1 MSETTCRPAWYGR
14 RCAAPAAWRQREVNT
29 TSGSRP
35 VEGERPAQRR
45 LKALVRGRVQGVY
58 FRQFVWSQ
66 AGRLGVTGW
75 VRNGEDGRSVEVE
88 AEGPS
93 DALKR
98 LLKLLQEGPP
108 GSRVDDVQVSWSD
121 DPQGYT
127 TFEVRF

>member
-1 MSETTCRPAWYGR
+1 M
-14 RCAAPAAWRQREVNT
+14 
-29 TSGSRP
+29 SGSQP
-35 VEGERPAQRR
+35 VEAERPEQRR

-88 AEGPS
+88 AEGPAE
-93 DALKR
+93 ALKR
-98 LLKLLQEGPP
+98 LLQLLHEGPP
-108 GSRVDDVQVSWSD
+108 RSRVDDVQASGSD
-121 DPQGYT
+121 DSQGYT